1 MELSIPN
8 MVFKRSFKIKT
19 LNDNKLLGKYIGDSP
34 YQAANKALSE
44 IMRLRQKNNESTD
57 IVIRFKLVEVTKGS
71 KQKEHLYDGTR
82 IKLEEP
88 ISYTLSN
95 GQQITKIFKNQ
106 LKKIKKCEILV
117 TATNLDMV
125 CI

>member
-8 MVFKRSFKIKT
+8 MAFKRSFKIKT

-44 IMRLRQKNNESTD
+44 IMRLRQKNNESTEL
-57 IVIRFKLVEVTKGS
+57 VIRFKLIEVTKGC
-71 KQKEHLYDGTR
+71 KQKEHLYVGSR
-82 IKLEEP
+82 IKLEDP
-88 ISYTLSN
+88 ITYTLSN

-106 LKKIKKCEILV
+106 LKKIKKCEIINM
-117 TATNLDMV
+117 TDSINII

>member
-8 MVFKRSFKIKT
+8 TIFKRSFKIKT
-19 LNDNKLLGKYIGDSP
+19 INDNTLLGKYIGDSP

-57 IVIRFKLVEVTKGS
+57 IVIRFKLIEVTKGC
-71 KQKEHLYDGTR
+71 KQKEHLYDGSR
-82 IKLEEP
+82 IKLDEP

-95 GQQITKIFKNQ
+95 GHQITKIFKNQ
-106 LKKIKKCEILV
+106 LKKIKKCEILNMPSSE
-117 TATNLDMV
+117 AIV